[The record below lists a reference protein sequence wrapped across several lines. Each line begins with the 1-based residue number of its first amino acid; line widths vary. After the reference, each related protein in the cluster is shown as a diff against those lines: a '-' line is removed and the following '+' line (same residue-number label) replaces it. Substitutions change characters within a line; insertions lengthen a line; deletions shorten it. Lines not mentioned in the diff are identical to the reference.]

1 MSKRVANVGMLI
13 ALAMIFSYVEALL
26 PFNFG
31 IPGVKL
37 GVANLVIVTSLYL
50 LKPKDVWCLSL
61 LRILLMGFLFGN
73 GMSILYSLA
82 GGIFSLLMM
91 LILKT
96 KCGFSIVGIS
106 IAGGVSH
113 NVGQLMAAACIVGNL
128 NIAYYLPVLLIAGL
142 ITGAIIGILS
152 DKILL
157 AVGGEGKR
165 KMH

>member
-31 IPGVKL
+31 IPGIKL

-73 GMSILYSLA
+73 GVSILYSLA
-82 GGIFSLLMM
+82 GGIS
-91 LILKT
+91 
-96 KCGFSIVGIS
+96 VRE
-106 IAGGVSH
+106 
-113 NVGQLMAAACIVGNL
+113 
-128 NIAYYLPVLLIAGL
+128 Y
-142 ITGAIIGILS
+142 
-152 DKILL
+152 
-157 AVGGEGKR
+157 
-165 KMH
+165 

>member
-31 IPGVKL
+31 IPGIKL

-73 GMSILYSLA
+73 GVSILYSLA
-82 GGIFSLLMM
+82 GGILSLLVM
-91 LILKT
+91 LLLKT
-96 KCGFSIVGIS
+96 KGGFSMLGVS
-106 IAGGVSH
+106 IGGGVSH
-113 NVGQLMAAACIVGNL
+113 NVGQLIAAICIVSNL
-128 NIAYYLPVLLIAGL
+128 NIAYYLPVLMIAGV
-142 ITGAIIGILS
+142 ITGAIIGMLS
-152 DKILL
+152 GKILQ
-157 AVGGEGKR
+157 AVDNEGKR
-165 KMH
+165 NLN

>member
-31 IPGVKL
+31 IPGIKL

-73 GMSILYSLA
+73 GVSILYSLA
-82 GGIFSLLMM
+82 GGILSLLVM
-91 LILKT
+91 LLLKT
-96 KCGFSIVGIS
+96 KGGFSMLGVS
-106 IAGGVSH
+106 IGGGVSH
-113 NVGQLMAAACIVGNL
+113 NVGQLIAAICIVSNL
-128 NIAYYLPVLLIAGL
+128 NIAYYLPMLMIAGV
-142 ITGAIIGILS
+142 ITGAIIGMLS
-152 DKILL
+152 GKILQ
-157 AVGGEGKR
+157 AVDKEGKR
-165 KMH
+165 NLN

>member
-31 IPGVKL
+31 IPGIKL

-73 GMSILYSLA
+73 GISILYSLA
-82 GGIFSLLMM
+82 GGILSLLVM
-91 LILKT
+91 LLLKT
-96 KCGFSIVGIS
+96 KGGFSMLGVS
-106 IAGGVSH
+106 IGGGVSH
-113 NVGQLMAAACIVGNL
+113 NVGQLIAAICIVSNL
-128 NIAYYLPVLLIAGL
+128 NIAYYLPMLMIAGV
-142 ITGAIIGILS
+142 ITGAIIGMLS
-152 DKILL
+152 GKILQ
-157 AVGGEGKR
+157 AVDKEGKR
-165 KMH
+165 NLN